1 MNEVI
6 TFTNPEFGRVRTI
19 DIDEV
24 TWFVGKDVANALGY
38 SNSSKAVSTHV
49 EPEDKQF
56 VMLDIAD
63 SQNGNVPIGQSKTN
77 IINESG
83 LYSLIL
89 SSKLPS
95 AKKFKRWIT
104 SEVLPAIRRTGAY
117 RSDNDDDSFA
127 EPQRNLTVDDYMK
140 AAQIIASC
148 RNERLPYVTMMLSKA
163 GIEVIPGAVTG
174 GGIDLS
180 KFPQDRENGLKAVD
194 YINTAINRYGW
205 SAAAIGQLV
214 GLDRVQ
220 ICRYRHGRIF
230 PREPRA
236 SIIINALT
244 NAIPALADEIKND

>member
-24 TWFVGKDVANALGY
+24 TWFVGKDVAIALGY
-38 SNSSKAVSTHV
+38 ACPTKSLKDHTD
-49 EPEDKQF
+49 EEDRTIYESYT
-56 VMLDIAD
+56 V
-63 SQNGNVPIGQSKTN
+63 NGTNPIL
-77 IINESG
+77 INESG

-220 ICRYRHGRIF
+220 ICR
-230 PREPRA
+230 
-236 SIIINALT
+236 
-244 NAIPALADEIKND
+244 